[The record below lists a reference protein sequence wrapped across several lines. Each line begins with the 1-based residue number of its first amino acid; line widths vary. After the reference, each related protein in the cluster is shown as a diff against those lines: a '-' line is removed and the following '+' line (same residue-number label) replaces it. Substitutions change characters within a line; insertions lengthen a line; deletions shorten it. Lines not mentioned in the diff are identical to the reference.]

1 MRLCQGVIVKQ
12 ALIDTDI
19 ISFFLRNN
27 ENVVK
32 KFMNYLGEFERM
44 NLGIISYYEIL
55 SGLKY
60 KDTQKQLDAF
70 LEFVEY
76 SSIIPITK
84 DSIEISADIYTDLRR
99 KGILIDDIDI
109 LIAGIALSNNLIL
122 VTHNTNHFERIDGLE
137 TEDWC

>member
-1 MRLCQGVIVKQ
+1 MLLYQGEIVKQ
-12 ALIDTDI
+12 ALIDTDT

-32 KFMNYLGEFERM
+32 KFKQYLNKFERI

-60 KDTQKQLDAF
+60 KDAQKQLNVF
-70 LEFVEY
+70 LEFAEY
-76 SSIIPITK
+76 NSIIPITT
-84 DSIEISADIYTDLRR
+84 DSIEISADIYADLRK
-99 KGILIDDIDI
+99 KGTLIDDIDI

-122 VTHNTNHFERIDGLE
+122 VTHNTSHFVRIDGLE
-137 TEDWC
+137 TEDWY